1 MADLLSSGTLK
12 AETTR
17 AEELKMT
24 DPNLNEIPVTPPDST
39 RTQVPH
45 PDGPKTT
52 GKVPLLQRV
61 KKHLVKQSTE
71 TGE

>member
-1 MADLLSSGTLK
+1 
-12 AETTR
+12 
-17 AEELKMT
+17 MT

>member
-1 MADLLSSGTLK
+1 
-12 AETTR
+12 
-17 AEELKMT
+17 MT
-24 DPNLNEIPVTPPDST
+24 DPNLNEIPATPADPT
-39 RTQVPH
+39 QTQVPH

-71 TGE
+71 SGE